1 MQVVRLARDDPAGA
15 VLMSL
20 SGQIEKPNGES
31 IWSWCADDRGEQLAL
46 FDYNTDSIRVY
57 DVL

>member
-46 FDYNTDSIRVY
+46 FDYNTKSIRVY